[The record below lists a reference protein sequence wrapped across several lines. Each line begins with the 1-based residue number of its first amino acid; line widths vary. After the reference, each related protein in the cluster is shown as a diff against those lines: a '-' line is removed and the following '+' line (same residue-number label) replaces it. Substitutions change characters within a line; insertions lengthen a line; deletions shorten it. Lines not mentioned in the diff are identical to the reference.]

1 MLHIVITI
9 LKILG
14 SVLLV
19 ILAIL
24 AVLLLLVLTA
34 LASPIRY
41 HLKGSHH
48 GTLQMTGRITWLF
61 RILGITITYEDEK
74 MDVRISAFGH
84 VFGQGRKASSD
95 RRKKRKKKKDTA
107 KDSETVF
114 SVSETDTY
122 FSTSED
128 TGDFSQNNTD
138 LPDEN
143 HDEQTLCNTDTEKP
157 ISSEADSDEPISL
170 NTDSD
175 EPVHLNTDSDE
186 PILLNTDSEEPDLQ
200 DDISAFELEESIQE
214 SQEGRTEKKRILDTV
229 KKIISFLQMPS
240 VKKLMKK
247 LLRSLKKIIQHLLP
261 DELKI
266 RGTIGLDDPAQTGRV
281 MEASAVLYAFY
292 PDHIQITPS
301 FDEKV
306 LEGEAELKGKIVLL
320 YLLIKGIGMALSVL
334 LNKECR
340 GFFQEMKQQMS
351 A

>member
-41 HLKGSHH
+41 HLKSGCH

-61 RILGITITYEDEK
+61 RIFGISIKYMDEK
-74 MDVRISAFGH
+74 MDVRISVFGH
-84 VFGQGRKASSD
+84 VLGRGRKTSSD
-95 RRKKRKKKKDTA
+95 QRKKRNKKQETSD
-107 KDSETVF
+107 DSEIVF
-114 SVSETDTY
+114 SVTEAETYPSDP
-122 FSTSED
+122 ED
-128 TGDFSQNNTD
+128 TDRFSENNTVI
-138 LPDEN
+138 PDEN
-143 HDEQTLCNTDTEKP
+143 SAEHTLWNTDPEES
-157 ISSEADSDEPISL
+157 ISLNTDSGEPIHL

-214 SQEGRTEKKRILDTV
+214 SPEGRTEKKGILDIV
-229 KKIISFLQMPS
+229 KKVISFLQMPS
-240 VKKLMKK
+240 VKKLVKK
-247 LLRSLKKIIQHLLP
+247 LFRSLKKIIRHLLP
-261 DELKI
+261 DELRI
-266 RGTIGLDDPAQTGRV
+266 RGSIGLDDPAQTGRV
-281 MEASAVLYAFY
+281 MEAAAVLYAFY

-306 LEGEAELKGKIVLL
+306 LEGEAELKGKIALL

>member
-24 AVLLLLVLTA
+24 AILLLLVLTA

-41 HLKGSHH
+41 HLKGGCH

-74 MDVRISAFGH
+74 MDVRISVFGH
-84 VFGQGRKASSD
+84 VFGRGRKTSSD
-95 RRKKRKKKKDTA
+95 QRKKRNRKQETA
-107 KDSETVF
+107 GDSETVF
-114 SVSETDTY
+114 SVSEAETY
-122 FSTSED
+122 SSSPED
-128 TGDFSQNNTD
+128 TGDFSQDNTD

-143 HDEQTLCNTDTEKP
+143 HGEQTLCNADPEKP
-157 ISSEADSDEPISL
+157 ISLETDSGEQISL

-175 EPVHLNTDSDE
+175 EPIVMDMDSDG
-186 PILLNTDSEEPDLQ
+186 PDLQ
-200 DDISAFELEESIQE
+200 DDVSEFEEPIQE
-214 SQEGRTEKKRILDTV
+214 SQESRTEKKGILDTV
-229 KKIISFLQMPS
+229 KKVISFLQMPS

-247 LLRSLKKIIQHLLP
+247 LLRSLKKIIRHLLP

-281 MEASAVLYAFY
+281 MEAAAVLYAFY

-306 LEGEAELKGKIVLL
+306 LEGEAELKGNIVLL

>member
-122 FSTSED
+122 FLTSED

-143 HDEQTLCNTDTEKP
+143 HDEQTLCNTDTEKA

-175 EPVHLNTDSDE
+175 EPIVMYTDSDE
-186 PILLNTDSEEPDLQ
+186 PDLQ
-200 DDISAFELEESIQE
+200 EDVSEFEKPIRE
-214 SQEGRTEKKRILDTV
+214 SQEGRTEKKGILDIV
-229 KKIISFLQMPS
+229 KKVISFLQMPS

-247 LLRSLKKIIQHLLP
+247 LLRSLKKIIRHLLP

-281 MEASAVLYAFY
+281 MEAAAVLYAFY

-334 LNKECR
+334 LKKECR